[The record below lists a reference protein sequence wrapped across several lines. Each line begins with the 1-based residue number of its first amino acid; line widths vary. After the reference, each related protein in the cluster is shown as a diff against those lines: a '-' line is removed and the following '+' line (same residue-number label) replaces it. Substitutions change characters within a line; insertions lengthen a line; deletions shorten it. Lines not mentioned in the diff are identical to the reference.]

1 MCWASTHPAD
11 SATHLMG
18 LPDEMSSSATDCT
31 SSSTSMLHT
40 CAPHMQAST
49 VAGCEQL
56 NPTPWYRNAHVIEGV
71 RTTAMRHAV
80 LQQQLL
86 GCLVHYYYYYYLVL
100 FIIWY
105 YLYYYYLVLFI
116 VWYYLVCDCVYWH
129 KCAVL
134 NESRYL

>member
-1 MCWASTHPAD
+1 
-11 SATHLMG
+11 MG

-31 SSSTSMLHT
+31 SLSTSMLHT

-49 VAGCEQL
+49 VTGCEQL

-71 RTTAMRHAV
+71 RTTAMRQAV

-86 GCLVHYYYYYYLVL
+86 GCLV
-100 FIIWY
+100 
-105 YLYYYYLVLFI
+105 
-116 VWYYLVCDCVYWH
+116 CDCVYWR

-134 NESRYL
+134 DESRYL